1 VYSRGVKA
9 VGEFLVLFALPTERS
24 GCRLGITATR
34 KTGGAVKRN
43 RSRRRLREIF
53 RQHQEPLAGL
63 RADLVLNV
71 RRGCD
76 AATWTALTEDYLK
89 CLRRARERLRSQ
101 AS

>member
-1 VYSRGVKA
+1 M
-9 VGEFLVLFALPTERS
+9 GEFLVLFALPVERS

-43 RSRRRLREIF
+43 RSRRRVREIF
-53 RQHQEPLAGL
+53 RQHPEAVAGL
-63 RADLVLNV
+63 TADLVVNV

-76 AATWTALTEDYLK
+76 AARWTALTEDCLK
-89 CLRRARERLRSQ
+89 CLRRVRARLRSQ